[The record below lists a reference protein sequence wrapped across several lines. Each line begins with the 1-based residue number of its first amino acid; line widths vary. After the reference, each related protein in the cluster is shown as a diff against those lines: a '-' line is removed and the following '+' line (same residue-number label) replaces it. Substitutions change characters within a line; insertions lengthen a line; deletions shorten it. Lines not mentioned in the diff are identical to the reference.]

1 MAPSLGRCVVV
12 LLVMGAP
19 VTQTAAQPGDLP
31 RLELHVGGGYL
42 DARASREQSPPSGGT
57 VELGAV
63 GWLTDHWGVAAQ
75 HTRPPTAVYNWPY
88 LDGRRT
94 WVDNADGRYTAIT
107 ARYRR
112 FTDAGIELNVGVGWF
127 GGSYVRT
134 EILRDPDREER
145 WWRYRVPGVGFTAEL
160 LLGYRLFRHLGV
172 KAGVAVGGPWEM
184 RFARSWA
191 VAVLSF

>member
-1 MAPSLGRCVVV
+1 MKPALRRCVVV
-12 LLVMGAP
+12 LLVMGAS
-19 VTQTAAQPGDLP
+19 VTQAAAQPEDPP

-57 VELGAV
+57 VELGAI
-63 GWLTDHWGVAAQ
+63 GWLTDHWGVAAR
-75 HTRPPTAVYNWPY
+75 HTRPPTAVYNLTY
-88 LDGRRT
+88 LDGQRT

-112 FTDAGIELNVGVGWF
+112 FTDAGIELNVGLGWF
-127 GGSYVRT
+127 SGSYVRT
-134 EILRDPDREER
+134 EILRYPDQEER
-145 WWRYRVPGVGFTAEL
+145 RWKHRVPGVGLTAEL
-160 LLGYRLFRHLGV
+160 LLGYHLFRHLGV

-184 RFARSWA
+184 RFVQPRT